1 MKSPFYIIRET
12 SYLRK
17 GGLRILFSPETARA
31 KAQEIHEKI
40 VKWRR
45 DLHQIP
51 ETGVDTPE
59 TEAFICSQL
68 DDMGIQYRKGI
79 GEHGIVALIE
89 GKNKGKVFGIRA
101 DIDGLPIKEET
112 GLPFASTNGNMHA
125 CGHDAHAAMGLG
137 TALILSQNEDEL
149 EGTVKI
155 IFQPGEEGCKEG
167 AGGARRMIDDG
178 ALEDPK
184 VDAIVGLHTGC
195 IWDEGIKLGEVAV
208 RYGSTMACMDRF
220 EITVKGKGSHGAY
233 PHGSI
238 DPISIGSQ
246 IVTEL
251 QTIVSRELDPLEPGV
266 VTIGEFHAG
275 TAFNIIPGECRLLGT
290 VRALNQKNREFIAK
304 RIEEI
309 AAKVAEGMRGS
320 IEFKYG
326 WEGPPPLVNN
336 DEMTSV
342 LESVSME
349 VLGNEK
355 VKQIQR
361 PSMGGEDFAFF
372 LEEVPG
378 TFFFLPGCNREKGQ
392 VYPHHNSKFDIDEDM
407 LWIGPAVFSAMAFE
421 WLKNNS

>member
-1 MKSPFYIIRET
+1 LKV
-12 SYLRK
+12 
-17 GGLRILFSPETARA
+17 LFSPEQA
-31 KAQEIHEKI
+31 KEQSIEIQEKLVE
-40 VKWRR
+40 WRR
-45 DLHQIP
+45 YLHKIP

-59 TEAFICSQL
+59 TEAYICSQL
-68 DDMGIQYRKGI
+68 DEMGIQYRKGV

-89 GKNKGKVFGIRA
+89 GKKKGNVFGIRA

-137 TALILSQNEDEL
+137 TALILSQNADEL

-167 AGGARRMIDDG
+167 PGGAKRMIDDD

-195 IWDEGIKLGEVAV
+195 IWDEGTIPGELAV
-208 RYGSTMACMDRF
+208 RYGSAMACMDRF
-220 EITVKGKGSHGAY
+220 EIVIKGKGSHGAY

-238 DPISIGSQ
+238 DPISIGSR

-251 QTIVSRELDPLEPGV
+251 QTIVSREITPLEPGV

-275 TAFNIIPGECRLLGT
+275 TAFNIIPGECRLMGT
-290 VRALNQKNREFIAK
+290 VRALNQKNREFIAR

-309 AAKVAEGMRGS
+309 ASRVARSMRGS

-336 DEMTSV
+336 DEMTASI
-342 LESVSME
+342 ESVAIG
-349 VLGNEK
+349 VLGKDK
-355 VKQIQR
+355 VKQIQK

-372 LEEVPG
+372 LEQVPG
-378 TFFFLPGCNREKGQ
+378 TFVFLPGCNSEKGQ
-392 VYPHHNSKFDIDEDM
+392 VYPHHNSKFDIDEDV
-407 LWIGPAVFSAMAFE
+407 LWIGPAVFSAMAVE
-421 WLKNNS
+421 WLKKK

>member
-1 MKSPFYIIRET
+1 
-12 SYLRK
+12 
-17 GGLRILFSPETARA
+17 LFSPEMARS

-59 TEAFICSQL
+59 TEAYICGQL
-68 DDMGIQYRKGI
+68 DEMGIKYRKGV

-89 GKNKGKVFGIRA
+89 GKKKGKVFGIRA
-101 DIDGLPIKEET
+101 DIDGFPIKEET

-137 TALILSQNEDEL
+137 TALILSQNAEEL

-167 AGGARRMIDDG
+167 PGGAKRMIEDG

-184 VDAIVGLHTGC
+184 VDVIVGLHTGC
-195 IWDEGIKLGEVAV
+195 IWDEGINNGEVAV
-208 RYGSTMACMDRF
+208 RYGSTLACMDRF

-251 QTIVSRELDPLEPGV
+251 QTIVSREMDPLEPGV

-336 DEMTSV
+336 DEITAAIEAV
-342 LESVSME
+342 AKE
-349 VLGNEK
+349 VLGEDK

-378 TFFFLPGCNREKGQ
+378 TFIFLPGCNRDKGQ
-392 VYPHHNSKFDIDEDM
+392 VYPHHNSKFDIDEDV